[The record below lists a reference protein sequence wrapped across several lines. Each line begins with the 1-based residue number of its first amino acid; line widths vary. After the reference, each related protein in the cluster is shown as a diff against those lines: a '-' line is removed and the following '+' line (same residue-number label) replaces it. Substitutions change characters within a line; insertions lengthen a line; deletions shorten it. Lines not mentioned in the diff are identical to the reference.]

1 MVKSK
6 SRVVMQFEGG
16 EGEIEGVE
24 GKIEGGV
31 VEIVGGEGI

>member
-1 MVKSK
+1 MK

-16 EGEIEGVE
+16 EGEIKGVE
-24 GKIEGGV
+24 SKIEGSV